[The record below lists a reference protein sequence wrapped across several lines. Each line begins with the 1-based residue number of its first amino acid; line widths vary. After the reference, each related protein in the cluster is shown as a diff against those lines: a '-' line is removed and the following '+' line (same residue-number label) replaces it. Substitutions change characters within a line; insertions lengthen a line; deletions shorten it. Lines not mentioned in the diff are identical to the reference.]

1 MMEST
6 PERVKQR
13 YRSLVQHAQEA
24 DFGDLDDVVVIDT
37 ETTGVSFKQ
46 DQLTQIAAARMHQ
59 GEIVE
64 WYVTFVNPG
73 KPIPEDIQR
82 LTNIHDEDV
91 ADAPAP
97 AEALAGLVAF
107 VGSSNLVAHNAHF
120 DKTFCTKDEAGA
132 ALADN
137 IWIDSLDLSRIALP
151 RLRSHRLLDLVHTFG
166 APVPTHR
173 ADDDVLALCAVYRI
187 LLAAVDAMPPELVG
201 CIAGLS
207 SEEVWPTAHV
217 FKQIEHLQVKAGR
230 RAMQTG
236 LDGSAKPLGAFD
248 LRKMREERVAKIEHR
263 PRVDADDI
271 AADPQR
277 ELVFADDEHINQA
290 FTEQGIVARL
300 YESFEP
306 REEQK
311 HMSVAVN
318 RAFASS
324 SNLVVEAGTGVGKS
338 LAYLLPAALA
348 AQKNNITVGIATKT
362 NALLDQLMNHELPAL
377 AAELGNLEYVSLKGF
392 SHYLCL
398 RSLDHLV
405 QSGVGT
411 RSLGDEEI
419 PQAPAVAALLSF
431 AEQADYDD
439 IDSLKADYR
448 AVPRS
453 MVTTTSADCLRRKCR
468 FFGSRC
474 FGHGARQRA
483 EAADIVVTNQAL
495 LFCDVAAE
503 GGLLPHISY
512 WVVDEAH
519 GAEDEARQA
528 LSCAISSDALSR
540 LAERVSAESASR
552 NIFLRAERAMT
563 GRVQTSEE
571 HVRALL
577 GSGQDQLAVSTGNSL
592 GDTLLFGLSAKA
604 RAAGGRFT
612 VSATEFASH
621 IHDLVV
627 FDDTSKKSGYD
638 QVDLWLNDDIRSSVA
653 FQNLVSLG
661 RVMCDDAEKLISA
674 CQELMAFMDEESDAA
689 HAQREIAST
698 VLELKELLVHCETIL
713 FDGLPTYAYAAHLVK
728 KKGGSRAQQDER
740 LEALMLSVADEL
752 NETLFATTHSIV
764 FTSATLTVGD
774 SFDNFVQALGLG
786 QSEFSNY
793 ETLQLHSSY
802 DFDTNMV
809 VYVVEDM
816 PEPSAP
822 AYLTALNELLIG
834 VHRAQQGSTLTLF
847 TNRRDM
853 EKSHAVVQEALR
865 EDDLQV
871 VCQRWGVSTKWLRDE
886 FLSNEH
892 LSLFALKSFWE
903 GFDAPGAT
911 LKTVVIPKLPFAKP
925 TDPLSCERASRD
937 SSAWSHYVLP
947 AAVLET
953 KQAAGRLIR
962 SSTDSGALVLADKRL
977 VTKGYGKVF
986 LRSLPSQNIK
996 VLPMKQ
1002 IVEELA
1008 RGRASS

>member
-1 MMEST
+1 MMETT

-13 YRSLVQHAQEA
+13 YRELVGHAEAA
-24 DFGDLDDVVVIDT
+24 DFASLDDVVVIDT

-46 DQLTQIAAARMHQ
+46 DQLTQIAAARMRQ
-59 GEIVE
+59 GKVEE

-91 ADAPAP
+91 ADAPTP
-97 AEALAGLVAF
+97 AEALAGLVEF
-107 VGSSNLVAHNAHF
+107 VGASILVAHNANF

-137 IWIDSLDLSRIALP
+137 IWIDSLDLARIALP
-151 RLRSHRLLDLVHTFG
+151 RLRSHRLLDLVHAFG

-187 LLAAVDAMPPELVG
+187 LLAAVDTMPPELVG
-201 CIAGLS
+201 CIAGLAT
-207 SEEVWPTAHV
+207 EDVWPTAHV
-217 FKQIEHLQVKAGR
+217 FKQIEQRHLASGL

-236 LDGSAKPLGAFD
+236 LDGQAKPLDHFS
-248 LRKMREERVAKIEHR
+248 LRRMREQRVAELDR
-263 PRVDADDI
+263 RVRADADEV
-271 AADPQR
+271 AADPLR
-277 ELVFADDEHINQA
+277 TLAFADDSEIEEA
-290 FTEQGIVARL
+290 FSEQGSVARL
-300 YESFEP
+300 YEAFEP

-311 HMSVAVN
+311 QMSLAVN

-324 SNLVVEAGTGVGKS
+324 TNLVVEAGTGVGKS
-338 LAYLLPAALA
+338 LAYLLPAAYTA
-348 AQKNNITVGIATKT
+348 KRNNITVGVATKT
-362 NALLDQLMNHELPAL
+362 NALLDQLVNKELPAL
-377 AAELGNLEYVSLKGF
+377 ADELGGLDYTSLKGF

-398 RSLDHLV
+398 RSLDRLL

-411 RSLGDEEI
+411 RRIGDEELA
-419 PQAPAVAALLSF
+419 QAPAVAALLSF

-453 MVTTTSADCLRRKCR
+453 MVTTTSADCLRRKCP
-468 FFGSRC
+468 FFGTRC
-474 FGHGARQRA
+474 FAHGARQRA

-528 LSCAISSDALSR
+528 LSCTISSDALGR
-540 LAERVSAESASR
+540 LIERVSAPEASR
-552 NIFLRAERAMT
+552 NIFLRAERALA

-571 HVRALL
+571 QMRALL
-577 GSGQDQLAVSTGNSL
+577 GGDSQELNEGTGNSM
-592 GDTLLFGLSAKA
+592 GDTLLFALSAKA
-604 RAAGGRFT
+604 RAAGGRFS
-612 VSATEFASH
+612 VSAGEFVAH
-621 IHDLVV
+621 IHDLVA
-627 FDDTSKKSGYD
+627 FDDTGKRSGYD
-638 QVDLWLNDDIRSSVA
+638 QVDLWLNDDIRSSAV

-661 RVMCDDAEKLISA
+661 RVMCDDAEKLIGG
-674 CQELMAFMDEESDAA
+674 CQELVGFMEDAEGA
-689 HAQREIAST
+689 SQAQREIASA

-713 FDGLPTYAYAAHLVK
+713 FDGPATYAYAAHLVK

-740 LEALMLSVADEL
+740 LEALMLSVGDKL
-752 NETLFATTHSIV
+752 NESLFATTHSIV

-774 SFDNFVQALGLG
+774 SFDNIVQALGLG

-793 ETLQLHSSY
+793 QTLQLHSSY
-802 DFDTNMV
+802 DFDANMV
-809 VYVVEDM
+809 VYVAEDM
-816 PEPSAP
+816 PEPTSP
-822 AYLTALNELLIG
+822 SYLDALNQLLIG

-853 EKSHAVVQEALR
+853 EKSHAVVQDALR
-865 EDDLQV
+865 ADDLQV

-925 TDPLSCERASRD
+925 TDPLSCERAARD
-937 SSAWSHYVLP
+937 SAAWSHYVLP

-977 VTKGYGKVF
+977 VSKGYGKVF
-986 LRSLPSQNIK
+986 LRSLPSQNIR
-996 VLPMKQ
+996 VLPVRQ

-1008 RGRASS
+1008 SGGPLD